1 MAGRRL
7 QTNTSGLM
15 TGISWF
21 SVLCALQQLVA
32 VILLIIG
39 VITGNTNLLDASIA
53 VAATGVASAM
63 LAMREDR

>member
-1 MAGRRL
+1 
-7 QTNTSGLM
+7 M